1 MTSTSAPRGAAPTL
15 SDCDDFAERWRP
27 RFPILANT
35 TYLVTH
41 SLGAMPLAVHDK
53 LRAYAEQWQTRGV
66 RSWAEGWWDAPV
78 TVGNLLGRIMN
89 APPETVTMHQN
100 VSIVESIVASCL
112 DYSGKRNKV
121 VYTDQNFP
129 TNMYVWE
136 AWKRYGA
143 RIHVVKSRDGRTV
156 PTEDLLAAIDDET
169 LIAPLSH
176 VFFRSSFRQ
185 DAEAICARAKAV
197 GALVL
202 LDTYQS
208 LGIVPLDVQKLGV
221 DMVCGGS
228 VKWLL
233 GGPGAGYLYVRP
245 DLLPKLQPK
254 ITGWAGHAAPFAF
267 ELGEQRFAA
276 DARRMLNGSPA
287 VPALLAATAGYE
299 TILEV
304 GVERIHQHSV
314 LLTEWLR
321 QDLLS
326 RGFDVTSP
334 PDPHRR
340 GGSLTVKLGAD
351 EHGPAFVAALEQRG
365 VLVDHR
371 PDAGLRVSPHFYT
384 KLDELKR
391 FSEVLSELRQS
402 KAWRSHVDSKKSY

>member
-1 MTSTSAPRGAAPTL
+1 MTSTSAPRGAAPAL
-15 SDCDDFAERWRP
+15 SDCDAFAERWRP

-89 APPETVTMHQN
+89 APQETVTMHQN

-156 PTEDLLAAIDDET
+156 PTEDLLAALDDET

-267 ELGEQRFAA
+267 ELGEQRFAS

-334 PDPHRR
+334 PDPQRR

-391 FSEVLSELRQS
+391 FSEVLSELRQNG
-402 KAWRSHVDSKKSY
+402 AWRSHVDSKKSY